1 MVQRNECIN
10 NSLTFELRS
19 QYPEPGCL
27 SNTLTDLKLAYT
39 KQT

>member
-19 QYPEPGCL
+19 HYPEPGWV
-27 SNTLTDLKLAYT
+27 SNTFNLQPLSLAT
-39 KQT
+39 A